1 MTKAEFLEYLKSLVA
16 EAGTQKA
23 LAEKL
28 GINQAYLSDI
38 LAEHREPAEKILKA
52 LGMEQV
58 VTYRFTAAARTGE
71 RAEKE

>member
-1 MTKAEFLEYLKSLVA
+1 MDKAEFLQYLNKLVD

-38 LAEHREPAEKILKA
+38 LAERRDPADKILTA
-52 LGMEQV
+52 LGMERV
-58 VTYRFTAAARTGE
+58 VTYRFVEAKKGE
-71 RAEKE
+71 SVNG

>member
-1 MTKAEFLEYLKSLVA
+1 MDKAEFLQYLKGFVD

-38 LAEHREPAEKILKA
+38 LAGRREPADKILTA
-52 LGMEQV
+52 LGMERV
-58 VTYRFTAAARTGE
+58 VTYRFVPA
-71 RAEKE
+71 K

>member
-1 MTKAEFLEYLKSLVA
+1 MTKTEFLEYLKSLVT

-38 LAEHREPAEKILKA
+38 LAGHREPADKILKA
-52 LGMEQV
+52 LGMKATV
-58 VTYRFTAAARTGE
+58 IYDFIDE
-71 RAEKE
+71 R

>member
-1 MTKAEFLEYLKSLVA
+1 MDKSKFLQYLNKLVD

-38 LAEHREPAEKILKA
+38 LAGRREPADKILTA
-52 LGMEQV
+52 LKMERV
-58 VTYRFTAAARTGE
+58 VTYRFVDAAHSGQPV
-71 RAEKE
+71 EKE